1 MKFYKIFKNFIKE
14 LINLINLNAYRS
26 IDKIRIIKFINLFKI
41 KIPSNIEMVRVG
53 SKYDGGYVIPNIL
66 NQIDFCFSAGIGNN
80 CSFEKELRNFNIK
93 SFGADHTI
101 DQLPENIDGYQFT
114 KKKISSIKKDKNISF
129 ENWVNYKASN
139 NKNLLGQIDIEGDE
153 YNLILNT
160 PNKIFKD
167 FKLLVIEFHN
177 VQLIRNSF
185 IYDFYF
191 NALSKILEDFNICHI
206 HINNAE
212 KPTKVRGI
220 NVPHVL
226 EVTFLR
232 KDFYEEKRQKVTIP
246 HQLDEKNVPE
256 KDNVFFDDNWLKI
269 ITDD

>member
-1 MKFYKIFKNFIKE
+1 MEFYKTFKNFIKK
-14 LINLINLNAYRS
+14 LINIINLNAYWS
-26 IDKIRIIKFINLFKI
+26 IDKKKLIEFINLFKI
-41 KIPSNIEMVRVG
+41 KIPSDIEMIRIG

-66 NQIDFCFSAGIGNN
+66 DQIDFCFSAGIGNN
-80 CSFEKELRNFNIK
+80 CSFEKELRKFDIK

-101 DQLPENIDGYQFT
+101 DQLPETIEGYQFS
-114 KKKISSIKKDKNISF
+114 KKKISSIKADNNISF
-129 ENWVNYKASN
+129 EDWVNNSASN

-160 PNKIFKD
+160 PIKTFRN

-191 NALSKILEDFNICHI
+191 NTFTKILEDFNICHI

-212 KPTKVRGI
+212 KPTKVRSI
-220 NVPHVL
+220 NVPHVI
-226 EVTFLR
+226 EVVFLR
-232 KDFYEEKRQKVTIP
+232 KDFYREKYQKVIIP
-246 HQLDEKNVPE
+246 HQLDERNVPE
-256 KDNVFFDDNWLKI
+256 KDNISFDDNWLKI
-269 ITDD
+269 ISSD